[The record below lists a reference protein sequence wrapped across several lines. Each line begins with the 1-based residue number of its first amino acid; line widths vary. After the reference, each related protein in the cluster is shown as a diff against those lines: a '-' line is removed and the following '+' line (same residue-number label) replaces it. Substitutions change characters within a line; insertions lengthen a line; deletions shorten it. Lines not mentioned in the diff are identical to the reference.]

1 MWCSARTGNGTL
13 SEDSEHMPRRKRT
26 AEPHTLQHVI
36 QRGNNRN
43 YIYEDNRDKKEF
55 LSLLETALNTYEAI
69 LLQYVLMDNHYHLL
83 IKVGE
88 QPLSSLIWFLNRRY
102 TLYYNQRYNRIG
114 TIYGGRY
121 KSYPITETQKFFS
134 IIRYIVQNPVKAGL
148 VRTPGE
154 YRYSG
159 HASVLKKETGLV
171 DRSALLAKF
180 APNEKTALSRYRE
193 CTEHES
199 WSAQVG
205 FATIIDRRVET
216 DERLAFLLDKLLSE
230 KNQREKRTMLTAGS
244 SSPLIRDLR
253 AEFVQLSISDGHA
266 LKDIASFLHVSHET
280 VRRIGKSSTFSSYA
294 RP

>member
-1 MWCSARTGNGTL
+1 
-13 SEDSEHMPRRKRT
+13 MPRRKRT
-26 AEPHTLQHVI
+26 VEPHTLQHVI

-55 LSLLETALNTYEAI
+55 LTLLETALCTYGAT

-121 KSYPITETQKFFS
+121 KSYPIIETQKFFS
-134 IIRYIVQNPVKAGL
+134 IVRYIVQNPVKAGL

-159 HASVLKKETGLV
+159 HASVIKKEAGLV
-171 DRSALLAKF
+171 DRSALLEKF

-193 CTEHES
+193 CTEHEN
-199 WSAQVG
+199 WSPQVG
-205 FATIIDRRVET
+205 FATIIDRKVET
-216 DERLAFLLDKLLSE
+216 GQRLAFLLDTLLSE
-230 KNQREKRTMLTAGS
+230 KNQREKRTMLVAGS
-244 SSPLIRDLR
+244 SSPLIRNLR
-253 AEFVQLSISDGHA
+253 TEFVQLAITDGHA
-266 LKDIASFLHVSHET
+266 LKDIASFLQVSHET
-280 VRRIGKSSTFSSYA
+280 VRRIGKGSTFSIYA